1 MADDN
6 ADKAAS
12 LDDIRWRI
20 DALDAELLRLIDER
34 SGLAA
39 QVAAAKR
46 AELARGQTLPFGL
59 RPSRETQVLR
69 TLLAQP
75 RQHASTAQIVRL
87 WRDLMSDNLA
97 RQGAYRIALCPG
109 RDAGRMTE
117 LTRLRFGG
125 TPPIDL
131 HARPDLAVAAAKTPG
146 VVAVA
151 PIAEGS
157 WWGRL
162 LAEPALKV
170 FSGLPCVS
178 GLGPLSALAVAAIEV
193 EPTGADETFWVT
205 DAAQPSALIEDALA
219 QDGVAAS
226 MIAQANGL
234 KLFTL
239 AGFYQ
244 ADDERLAR
252 APGALSGV
260 IGATSAPLDL

>member
-1 MADDN
+1 MADDS

-20 DALDAELLRLIDER
+20 DALDRELLRLIDER

-46 AELARGQTLPFGL
+46 AELAPGQALPFGL

-69 TLLAQP
+69 ALLAQP

-87 WRDLMSDNLA
+87 WRDLMGDNLA
-97 RQGAYRIALCPG
+97 RQGAYRIALYPG

-125 TPPIDL
+125 APPIDL
-131 HARPDLAVAAAKTPG
+131 HERPELAVAAARTAG

-151 PIAEGS
+151 PVAEGS

-162 LAEPALKV
+162 LAEPNLKI
-170 FSGLPCVS
+170 FAGLPCLS
-178 GLGPLSALAVAAIEV
+178 SLGPLSALAVAAVEV

-205 DAAQPSALIEDALA
+205 DAAQPSSAIEDALA

-244 ADDERLAR
+244 ADDARLAR

-260 IGATSAPLDL
+260 IGAAPTPLDL